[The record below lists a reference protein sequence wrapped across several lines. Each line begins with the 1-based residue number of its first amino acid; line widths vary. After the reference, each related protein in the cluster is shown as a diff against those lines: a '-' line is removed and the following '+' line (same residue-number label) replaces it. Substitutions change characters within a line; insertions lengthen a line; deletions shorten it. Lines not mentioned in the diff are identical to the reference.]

1 MDYFRAILISQE
13 VSLRAY
19 ELCAEVLRYNP
30 GDYHAWQHRRRC
42 IDGLG
47 IPTEVELSFINSV
60 GLALEKNFQIWHHRR
75 CIMEMHKRDFDK
87 EKEYL
92 SDIFCSDAKNYHA
105 WSYRLWF
112 IERFNL
118 WEGELEF
125 VESQLHEG
133 QVTNNSLW
141 SYRYFLI
148 MKTQAFTQDLVAREL
163 AFTMDCLQRFNMRNE
178 AAWVYLKGLL
188 SQSKAEQEASQAGNV
203 KRWFILDFPQVK
215 EWI

>member
-1 MDYFRAILISQE
+1 
-13 VSLRAY
+13 
-19 ELCAEVLRYNP
+19 
-30 GDYHAWQHRRRC
+30 
-42 IDGLG
+42 
-47 IPTEVELSFINSV
+47 
-60 GLALEKNFQIWHHRR
+60 
-75 CIMEMHKRDFDK
+75 MEMHKRDFDQ

-188 SQSKAEQEASQAGNV
+188 AQSKAEQEASQAGNV

-215 EWI
+215 EWIQSQVTKNEANAQNRFLISTLLDFATAAGDRKEAITLLQRLKSLDRLRENYY